1 MGTMLLRQ
9 FDELAVQ
16 AEVLIDVLYEQLI
29 GQQSRSYC
37 GDMRE
42 RRPIGHAMLHA
53 DRDGHCRAAA
63 VPTLAVHQQPIRVG
77 QVPGEVEH
85 LSEMRGRRMPLI
97 GDSRDVVHDDIE
109 MTPTTSPLMARSV
122 TIRVG
127 QPSPMRT
134 AASSAP
140 TTFSSNMSPR
150 SLRMPACA
158 RPVAPALLSPASV
171 IPSSAR

>member
-37 GDMRE
+37 SDMRE
-42 RRPIGHAMLHA
+42 RLPIGHAMLHA

-77 QVPGEVEH
+77 QVLVK
-85 LSEMRGRRMPLI
+85 LSTCWRCV
-97 GDSRDVVHDDIE
+97 DVGCR
-109 MTPTTSPLMARSV
+109 SSV
-122 TIRVG
+122 TVV
-127 QPSPMRT
+127 T
-134 AASSAP
+134 SS
-140 TTFSSNMSPR
+140 TTT
-150 SLRMPACA
+150 
-158 RPVAPALLSPASV
+158 
-171 IPSSAR
+171 